1 MSVIGG
7 AWEREDG
14 VVEILKMLE
23 IPGLILAGIVIYLL
37 FQALSKIEEQ
47 RSQQL
52 TRNNEVL
59 LEIARGYEKLSSL
72 IDGLIR
78 RDKGGR
84 RDE

>member
-1 MSVIGG
+1 MLEV
-7 AWEREDG
+7 
-14 VVEILKMLE
+14 LKMLE
-23 IPGLILAGIVIYLL
+23 VPGLLLAAIVIYLL
-37 FQALSKIEEQ
+37 FNALSRIEEQ

-78 RDKGGR
+78 RDKGGKSDGHER
-84 RDE
+84 

>member
-1 MSVIGG
+1 M
-7 AWEREDG
+7 
-14 VVEILKMLE
+14 VEVLKMLE

-37 FQALSKIEEQ
+37 FQALSRIEEQ

-52 TRNNEVL
+52 AKNNEVL

-78 RDKGGR
+78 RDKRGR